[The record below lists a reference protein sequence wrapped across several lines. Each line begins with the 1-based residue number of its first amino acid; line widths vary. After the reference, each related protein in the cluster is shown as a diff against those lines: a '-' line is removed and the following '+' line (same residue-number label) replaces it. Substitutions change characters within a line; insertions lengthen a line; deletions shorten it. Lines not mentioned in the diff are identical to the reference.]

1 MSERS
6 GDGAKRLDFSASGAS
21 WTVSAPDLVPRPAT
35 AATPL
40 TAIAIDDDLTVDLG
54 DGVALLFA
62 TPLLRLAM
70 PDAPLVNPGLR
81 ALILQKAQADHGK
94 AVSNVGGWQSAN
106 DLLAWPAPE
115 IETLKAWIAA
125 AVRQMAQHSPLFRQR
140 APGTSRFQAHAWA
153 NINRSGHYNRLH
165 LHPGEH
171 WSGVYYVDAGQPDPA
186 VPGNGVIEFLDRPTA
201 RAMPIPGF
209 KFDRGITVVPQS
221 GVMLLFPS
229 WLDHWVSPYQG
240 PGERI
245 SIAFNC
251 TLN

>member
-6 GDGAKRLDFSASGAS
+6 GDSAKRPDITASTGA
-21 WTVSAPDLVPRPAT
+21 WTVAAPVAAPSAAART
-35 AATPL
+35 AV
-40 TAIAIDDDLTVDLG
+40 DDDLTVDLG
-54 DGVALLFA
+54 DGVSLLFA
-62 TPLLRLAM
+62 TPMLRLAM
-70 PDAPLVNPGLR
+70 PDATRVNPGLR
-81 ALILQKAQADHGK
+81 TLILNKAQADQGK

-106 DLLAWPAPE
+106 DLLEWESAE
-115 IETLKAWIAA
+115 IATLKTWIAA

-140 APGTSRFQAHAWA
+140 APGTSRFRAHAWA
-153 NINRSGHYNRLH
+153 NVNRSGNYNRLH

-186 VPGNGVIEFLDRPTA
+186 VPGNGVIEFLDPRPTA

-221 GVMLLFPS
+221 GTLLLFPS

-251 TLN
+251 TLD